1 MRGPRSTA
9 ASRVAVRAN
18 SHRIRR
24 RDDRDDD
31 LHGDPR
37 DQDVVV
43 RETAER
49 RAGHETLQHLLRGE
63 RAGLGHD
70 EDRREPPEPFGPV
83 VRAGER
89 ADHDRGHPGDQQ
101 HQDGL
106 VERGEVRV
114 ARALQGER
122 ALMGVGD
129 RDQVREGV
137 PEHQPGRGRAEGRE
151 ASEPGSFTHADR
163 SPRCDS
169 AGLYAGALTRGERGA
184 MRAEDVRT
192 VGVIGCG
199 LMGSGIAEVVA
210 RAGQDAVVLETSD
223 ELVERGRQRIET
235 STLRAVE
242 RNRLDAE
249 ERAAVLGRIS
259 LTTDVQ
265 DLADVDLVIEA
276 ATEDHDTKVG
286 MFRRLDEVTKPEVI
300 LASNTSSIPI
310 ADLGAAT
317 SRPDKV
323 LGMHFFNPVPVMGLI
338 ELVRAISTSDD
349 TMAFGRAYGV
359 VLGKTTVESRDRAGF
374 IVNALLIPYLNGAIR
389 MLEDGFA
396 TREDIDTAVHLG
408 LNHPMGPLRLID
420 LIGLDTHLF
429 IANVL
434 FEEFKEPTYAPP
446 PLLRRMVTAGRL
458 GRKVGRGFY
467 DYEG

>member
-1 MRGPRSTA
+1 
-9 ASRVAVRAN
+9 
-18 SHRIRR
+18 
-24 RDDRDDD
+24 
-31 LHGDPR
+31 
-37 DQDVVV
+37 
-43 RETAER
+43 
-49 RAGHETLQHLLRGE
+49 
-63 RAGLGHD
+63 
-70 EDRREPPEPFGPV
+70 
-83 VRAGER
+83 
-89 ADHDRGHPGDQQ
+89 
-101 HQDGL
+101 
-106 VERGEVRV
+106 
-114 ARALQGER
+114 
-122 ALMGVGD
+122 
-129 RDQVREGV
+129 
-137 PEHQPGRGRAEGRE
+137 
-151 ASEPGSFTHADR
+151 
-163 SPRCDS
+163 
-169 AGLYAGALTRGERGA
+169 

-192 VGVIGCG
+192 VGIIGCG

-210 RAGQDAVVLETSD
+210 RAGQSAVVLEASD
-223 ELVERGRQRIET
+223 ELVQRGRQRIET

-242 RNRLDAE
+242 RGRLDAD
-249 ERAAVLGRIS
+249 ERAAALERITGTSDVL
-259 LTTDVQ
+259 
-265 DLADVDLVIEA
+265 DLAGVDLVIEA

-286 MFRRLDEVTKPEVI
+286 MFRRLDEVTKPDVI

-338 ELVRAISTSDD
+338 ELVKAITTSDD
-349 TMAFGRAYGV
+349 TIEFGRAYGV

-408 LNHPMGPLRLID
+408 LNHPMGPLQLID

-467 DYEG
+467 DYET

>member
-1 MRGPRSTA
+1 
-9 ASRVAVRAN
+9 
-18 SHRIRR
+18 
-24 RDDRDDD
+24 
-31 LHGDPR
+31 
-37 DQDVVV
+37 
-43 RETAER
+43 
-49 RAGHETLQHLLRGE
+49 
-63 RAGLGHD
+63 
-70 EDRREPPEPFGPV
+70 
-83 VRAGER
+83 
-89 ADHDRGHPGDQQ
+89 
-101 HQDGL
+101 
-106 VERGEVRV
+106 
-114 ARALQGER
+114 
-122 ALMGVGD
+122 
-129 RDQVREGV
+129 
-137 PEHQPGRGRAEGRE
+137 
-151 ASEPGSFTHADR
+151 
-163 SPRCDS
+163 
-169 AGLYAGALTRGERGA
+169 

-199 LMGSGIAEVVA
+199 LMGSGISEVVA
-210 RAGQDAVVLETSD
+210 RAGQTAVVLETSD

-242 RNRLDAE
+242 RGRLDAE
-249 ERAAVLGRIS
+249 ERTAVLGRIS

-265 DLADVDLVIEA
+265 DLSDVDLVIEA

-317 SRPDKV
+317 SRPDRV

-338 ELVRAISTSDD
+338 ELVRAISSSDD

-396 TREDIDTAVHLG
+396 TREDIDTAIHLG

-434 FEEFKEPTYAPP
+434 FEEFKEPTFAPP

-467 DYEG
+467 DYGS

>member
-1 MRGPRSTA
+1 
-9 ASRVAVRAN
+9 
-18 SHRIRR
+18 
-24 RDDRDDD
+24 
-31 LHGDPR
+31 
-37 DQDVVV
+37 
-43 RETAER
+43 
-49 RAGHETLQHLLRGE
+49 
-63 RAGLGHD
+63 
-70 EDRREPPEPFGPV
+70 
-83 VRAGER
+83 
-89 ADHDRGHPGDQQ
+89 
-101 HQDGL
+101 
-106 VERGEVRV
+106 
-114 ARALQGER
+114 
-122 ALMGVGD
+122 
-129 RDQVREGV
+129 
-137 PEHQPGRGRAEGRE
+137 
-151 ASEPGSFTHADR
+151 
-163 SPRCDS
+163 
-169 AGLYAGALTRGERGA
+169 

-199 LMGSGIAEVVA
+199 LMGSGISEVVA
-210 RAGQDAVVLETSD
+210 RAGQTAVVLETSD

-242 RNRLDAE
+242 RGRLDAE
-249 ERAAVLGRIS
+249 ERTAVLGRIS

-265 DLADVDLVIEA
+265 ELAGVDLVIEA

-310 ADLGAAT
+310 ADLAAAT

-323 LGMHFFNPVPVMGLI
+323 LGMHFFNPVPAMGLI

-349 TMAFGRAYGV
+349 TMSFGRAYGV
-359 VLGKTTVESRDRAGF
+359 VVGKTTVESRDRAGF

-396 TREDIDTAVHLG
+396 SREDIDTAVHLG

-434 FEEFKEPTYAPP
+434 FEEFKEPTFAPP
-446 PLLRRMVTAGRL
+446 PLLRRMVTAGLL

-467 DYEG
+467 EYGS

>member
-1 MRGPRSTA
+1 
-9 ASRVAVRAN
+9 
-18 SHRIRR
+18 
-24 RDDRDDD
+24 
-31 LHGDPR
+31 
-37 DQDVVV
+37 
-43 RETAER
+43 
-49 RAGHETLQHLLRGE
+49 
-63 RAGLGHD
+63 
-70 EDRREPPEPFGPV
+70 
-83 VRAGER
+83 
-89 ADHDRGHPGDQQ
+89 
-101 HQDGL
+101 
-106 VERGEVRV
+106 
-114 ARALQGER
+114 
-122 ALMGVGD
+122 
-129 RDQVREGV
+129 
-137 PEHQPGRGRAEGRE
+137 
-151 ASEPGSFTHADR
+151 
-163 SPRCDS
+163 
-169 AGLYAGALTRGERGA
+169 

-199 LMGSGIAEVVA
+199 LMGSGISEVVA
-210 RAGQDAVVLETSD
+210 RAGQTAVVLETSD

-242 RNRLDAE
+242 RGGLDAE
-249 ERAAVLGRIS
+249 ERTAVLGRIS

-323 LGMHFFNPVPVMGLI
+323 LGMHFFNPVPLMGLI
-338 ELVRAISTSDD
+338 ELVRAISSSDD

-408 LNHPMGPLRLID
+408 LNHPMGPLQLID

-434 FEEFKEPTYAPP
+434 FEEFKEPTFAPP

-467 DYEG
+467 DYGS

>member
-1 MRGPRSTA
+1 
-9 ASRVAVRAN
+9 
-18 SHRIRR
+18 
-24 RDDRDDD
+24 
-31 LHGDPR
+31 
-37 DQDVVV
+37 
-43 RETAER
+43 
-49 RAGHETLQHLLRGE
+49 
-63 RAGLGHD
+63 
-70 EDRREPPEPFGPV
+70 
-83 VRAGER
+83 
-89 ADHDRGHPGDQQ
+89 
-101 HQDGL
+101 
-106 VERGEVRV
+106 
-114 ARALQGER
+114 
-122 ALMGVGD
+122 
-129 RDQVREGV
+129 
-137 PEHQPGRGRAEGRE
+137 
-151 ASEPGSFTHADR
+151 
-163 SPRCDS
+163 
-169 AGLYAGALTRGERGA
+169 

-199 LMGSGIAEVVA
+199 LMGSGISEVVA
-210 RAGQDAVVLETSD
+210 RAGQTAVVLETND

-242 RNRLDAE
+242 RGRLDAE
-249 ERAAVLGRIS
+249 ERTAVLGRIS

-338 ELVRAISTSDD
+338 ELVRAISSSDD

-408 LNHPMGPLRLID
+408 LNHPMGPLQLID

-434 FEEFKEPTYAPP
+434 FEEFKEPTFAPP

-467 DYEG
+467 DYGS

>member
-1 MRGPRSTA
+1 MR
-9 ASRVAVRAN
+9 V
-18 SHRIRR
+18 
-24 RDDRDDD
+24 
-31 LHGDPR
+31 
-37 DQDVVV
+37 
-43 RETAER
+43 
-49 RAGHETLQHLLRGE
+49 
-63 RAGLGHD
+63 
-70 EDRREPPEPFGPV
+70 
-83 VRAGER
+83 
-89 ADHDRGHPGDQQ
+89 
-101 HQDGL
+101 
-106 VERGEVRV
+106 
-114 ARALQGER
+114 
-122 ALMGVGD
+122 
-129 RDQVREGV
+129 
-137 PEHQPGRGRAEGRE
+137 
-151 ASEPGSFTHADR
+151 
-163 SPRCDS
+163 
-169 AGLYAGALTRGERGA
+169 
-184 MRAEDVRT
+184 EDVRT

-199 LMGSGIAEVVA
+199 LMGSGISEVVA
-210 RAGQDAVVLETSD
+210 RAGQTAVVLETSD
-223 ELVERGRQRIET
+223 ELVERGRERIET

-242 RNRLDAE
+242 RGRLDAE
-249 ERAAVLGRIS
+249 ERTAVLGRIS

-338 ELVRAISTSDD
+338 ELVRAISSSDD

-359 VLGKTTVESRDRAGF
+359 VLGKSTVESRDRAGF

-434 FEEFKEPTYAPP
+434 FEEFKEPTFAPP

-467 DYEG
+467 DYES

>member
-1 MRGPRSTA
+1 
-9 ASRVAVRAN
+9 
-18 SHRIRR
+18 
-24 RDDRDDD
+24 
-31 LHGDPR
+31 
-37 DQDVVV
+37 
-43 RETAER
+43 
-49 RAGHETLQHLLRGE
+49 
-63 RAGLGHD
+63 
-70 EDRREPPEPFGPV
+70 
-83 VRAGER
+83 
-89 ADHDRGHPGDQQ
+89 
-101 HQDGL
+101 
-106 VERGEVRV
+106 
-114 ARALQGER
+114 
-122 ALMGVGD
+122 
-129 RDQVREGV
+129 
-137 PEHQPGRGRAEGRE
+137 
-151 ASEPGSFTHADR
+151 
-163 SPRCDS
+163 
-169 AGLYAGALTRGERGA
+169 

-192 VGVIGCG
+192 VGIIGCG
-199 LMGSGIAEVVA
+199 LMGSGIAETVA
-210 RAGQDAVVLETSD
+210 RAGQTVVFLEASE
-223 ELVERGRQRIET
+223 ELVERGRNRIET

-242 RNRLDAE
+242 RRRLETAE
-249 ERAAVLGRIS
+249 RDTLLERIS
-259 LTTDVQ
+259 GTTDVHE
-265 DLADVDLVIEA
+265 LADVDLVIEA

-338 ELVRAISTSDD
+338 ELVRAITTSED
-349 TMAFGRAYGV
+349 TVEFGRAYGV

-396 TREDIDTAVHLG
+396 TREDIDTAIHLG
-408 LNHPMGPLRLID
+408 LNHPMGPLQLID

-434 FEEFKEPTYAPP
+434 FEEFKEPTFAPP

-467 DYEG
+467 DYQD

>member
-1 MRGPRSTA
+1 
-9 ASRVAVRAN
+9 
-18 SHRIRR
+18 
-24 RDDRDDD
+24 
-31 LHGDPR
+31 
-37 DQDVVV
+37 
-43 RETAER
+43 
-49 RAGHETLQHLLRGE
+49 
-63 RAGLGHD
+63 
-70 EDRREPPEPFGPV
+70 
-83 VRAGER
+83 
-89 ADHDRGHPGDQQ
+89 
-101 HQDGL
+101 
-106 VERGEVRV
+106 
-114 ARALQGER
+114 
-122 ALMGVGD
+122 
-129 RDQVREGV
+129 
-137 PEHQPGRGRAEGRE
+137 
-151 ASEPGSFTHADR
+151 
-163 SPRCDS
+163 
-169 AGLYAGALTRGERGA
+169 

-199 LMGSGIAEVVA
+199 LMGSGISEVVA
-210 RAGQDAVVLETSD
+210 RAGQTAVVLETTD

-242 RNRLDAE
+242 RGRLDAE
-249 ERAAVLGRIS
+249 ERTAVLGRIS
-259 LTTDVQ
+259 LTTDMQ

-338 ELVRAISTSDD
+338 ELVRAISSSDD

-408 LNHPMGPLRLID
+408 LKHPMGPLQLID

-434 FEEFKEPTYAPP
+434 FEEFKEPTFAPP

-467 DYEG
+467 DYGS

>member
-1 MRGPRSTA
+1 
-9 ASRVAVRAN
+9 
-18 SHRIRR
+18 
-24 RDDRDDD
+24 
-31 LHGDPR
+31 
-37 DQDVVV
+37 
-43 RETAER
+43 
-49 RAGHETLQHLLRGE
+49 
-63 RAGLGHD
+63 
-70 EDRREPPEPFGPV
+70 
-83 VRAGER
+83 
-89 ADHDRGHPGDQQ
+89 
-101 HQDGL
+101 
-106 VERGEVRV
+106 
-114 ARALQGER
+114 
-122 ALMGVGD
+122 
-129 RDQVREGV
+129 
-137 PEHQPGRGRAEGRE
+137 
-151 ASEPGSFTHADR
+151 
-163 SPRCDS
+163 
-169 AGLYAGALTRGERGA
+169 

-199 LMGSGIAEVVA
+199 LMGSGISEVVA
-210 RAGQDAVVLETSD
+210 RAGQTAVVLETSD

-242 RNRLDAE
+242 RGRLDAE
-249 ERAAVLGRIS
+249 ERTAVLGRIS

-276 ATEDHDTKVG
+276 ATEDHETKVG

-338 ELVRAISTSDD
+338 ELVRAISSSDD

-396 TREDIDTAVHLG
+396 TREDIDTAIHLG

-434 FEEFKEPTYAPP
+434 FEEFKEPTFAPP

-467 DYEG
+467 DYGS

>member
-1 MRGPRSTA
+1 
-9 ASRVAVRAN
+9 
-18 SHRIRR
+18 
-24 RDDRDDD
+24 
-31 LHGDPR
+31 
-37 DQDVVV
+37 
-43 RETAER
+43 
-49 RAGHETLQHLLRGE
+49 
-63 RAGLGHD
+63 
-70 EDRREPPEPFGPV
+70 
-83 VRAGER
+83 
-89 ADHDRGHPGDQQ
+89 
-101 HQDGL
+101 
-106 VERGEVRV
+106 
-114 ARALQGER
+114 
-122 ALMGVGD
+122 
-129 RDQVREGV
+129 
-137 PEHQPGRGRAEGRE
+137 
-151 ASEPGSFTHADR
+151 
-163 SPRCDS
+163 
-169 AGLYAGALTRGERGA
+169 
-184 MRAEDVRT
+184 MRAEDIRT

-199 LMGSGIAEVVA
+199 LMGSGISEVVA
-210 RAGQDAVVLETSD
+210 RAGQTAVVLETSD
-223 ELVERGRQRIET
+223 ELAERGRQRIEA

-242 RNRLDAE
+242 RGRLDAE
-249 ERAAVLGRIS
+249 ERTAVLGRIS

-359 VLGKTTVESRDRAGF
+359 VVGKTTVESRDRAGF

-396 TREDIDTAVHLG
+396 SREDIDTAVHLG

-458 GRKVGRGFY
+458 GRKAGRGFY